1 MANLNRIKKAGI
13 LCPNVVILKKHILV
27 MEFLGSDG
35 VASPTL
41 REARLTSTQLQRAK
55 NQTVDIIR
63 EMYYK
68 CDLIHAD
75 LSEFNLIWH
84 TGSVYVIDLGQSVL
98 RGHPFAFKFLLRD
111 CNNISR
117 FFQSRGLTD
126 MMSGSELF
134 CEIIGIDKSLVN
146 CADDAEV
153 LQKIHDIEKDN
164 QFFSKELTDKKKDD
178 LFDEVF
184 ERSLTEPHDKNT
196 SKMSIKNSCV

>member
-1 MANLNRIKKAGI
+1 
-13 LCPNVVILKKHILV
+13 
-27 MEFLGSDG
+27 MEFLGCQG

-41 REARLTSTQLQRAK
+41 REATHLNSTQLQRAK

-63 EMYYK
+63 EMYEK

-75 LSEFNLIWH
+75 LSEYNLIWH
-84 TGSVYVIDLGQSVL
+84 GGSVYVIDLGQSVL

-111 CNNISR
+111 CENISR
-117 FFQSRGLTD
+117 FFLSRGVGE
-126 MMSGSELF
+126 MMSGPELF
-134 CEIIGIDKSLVN
+134 CEITGIDKNLVN

-153 LQKIHDIEKDN
+153 LQKIRDIENDN
-164 QFFSKELTDKKKDD
+164 HFFSKHMNDKKKDD

-184 ERSLTEPHDKNT
+184 ERSLTEPNDNKM